1 MRFVTAAWVILA
13 ALCTLVPL
21 PAASAGSGKTMIVAI
36 DPGHGGKDQGAV
48 GPGGRVLEKDV
59 ALQLARRLQ
68 SLVNSQRGMRAVL
81 TRGGDQFLHLQER
94 IDLARRHKADLF
106 VSIHADAFTNPG
118 SRGSSVF
125 VLSTR
130 GASSA
135 AAQWLAKREN
145 AADSPGVAGLD
156 IKDEAVRAVV
166 FDMYHDAILAD
177 SMALAEQVLA
187 QLGRVSSLHSGMV
200 ERAGFVV
207 LKAPDIPSILVEAA
221 FISNPAEAAR
231 LRNGNQQQQLAE
243 AILRGIRAYLNH
255 QAPAYR
261 VAQAIPAAAP
271 GPVGTVA
278 TRASARSPALTA
290 PRRIPAATTSQSARR
305 QAQPAT
311 ATPATRVARQSAKS
325 QSLPLPKASPRLAAK
340 SQSSAARPV
349 AVKASTPAG
358 SKARME
364 QTSRPARQ
372 KPAKVASRVH
382 PVKPGETL
390 ADIARRYRIGLAGL
404 RSANDLGGGP
414 TGRLPVGTSLTLP
427 ADGDSG

>member
-1 MRFVTAAWVILA
+1 MLV
-13 ALCTLVPL
+13 ALCALAPL
-21 PAASAGSGKTMIVAI
+21 SVASAGGGKTMIVAI

-48 GPGGRVLEKDV
+48 GPGGILEKNV
-59 ALQLARRLQ
+59 ALQLARRLA

-81 TRGGDQFLHLQER
+81 TRSGDRFLHLQER

-106 VSIHADAFTNPG
+106 VSIHADAFTNPE

-156 IKDEAVRAVV
+156 IKDEVVRAVV

-207 LKAPDIPSILVEAA
+207 LKAPDIPSILVEAT
-221 FISNPAEAAR
+221 FISNPTEAAR
-231 LRNGNQQQQLAE
+231 LRNGKQQQQLAQ
-243 AILRGIRAYLNH
+243 AILRGIRAYLNN

-261 VAQAIPAAAP
+261 VAQTTPAAEQ
-271 GPVGTVA
+271 GPVGAMTI
-278 TRASARSPALTA
+278 RASARSPA
-290 PRRIPAATTSQSARR
+290 PAAPQKTPAASARQARR
-305 QAQPAT
+305 QQSQPVAVAGSKTKAT
-311 ATPATRVARQSAKS
+311 GLSSR
-325 QSLPLPKASPRLAAK
+325 PLPKASAK
-340 SQSSAARPV
+340 VASKPQPASSVKPTV
-349 AVKASTPAG
+349 AKT
-358 SKARME
+358 
-364 QTSRPARQ
+364 RPARP
-372 KPAKVASRVH
+372 KSTKVASRVQV
-382 PVKPGETL
+382 VKPGETL
-390 ADIARRYRIGLAGL
+390 AAV
-404 RSANDLGGGP
+404 
-414 TGRLPVGTSLTLP
+414 TK
-427 ADGDSG
+427 